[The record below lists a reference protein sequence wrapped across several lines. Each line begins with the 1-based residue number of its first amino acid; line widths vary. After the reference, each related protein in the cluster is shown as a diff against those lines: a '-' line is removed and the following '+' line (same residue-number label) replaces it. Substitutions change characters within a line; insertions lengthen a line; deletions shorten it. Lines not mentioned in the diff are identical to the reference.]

1 MSKPIYDTKI
11 LKEKGYELVA
21 YTFKQFGNCFWC
33 HTGILEAPKTETWE
47 DPITKSKVEIK
58 FNPLWGEC
66 TSCGGS

>member
-1 MSKPIYDTKI
+1 MPRPIYDTKI
-11 LKEKGYELVA
+11 LKSKGYVLVW
-21 YTFKQFGNCFWC
+21 YTFKQFGNCIWC
-33 HTGILEAPKTETWE
+33 DTGTLEAPKSEIWE